1 MKAKLFLIFVLSLLS
16 LPSFSQLKDGK
27 YKVIGYRTLID
38 GKTIDENP
46 FTCEAILRI
55 TDSCKIAVFRIDG
68 YIVSTFLLE
77 PVLIKDGNYIYRG
90 TDYMTNAPTT
100 LVFIPEKE
108 HGLKDSG
115 LLMYMKSSSQTD
127 CFAIKKEE

>member
-1 MKAKLFLIFVLSLLS
+1 MKAKLFLIFFLSLLS

-90 TDYMTNAPTT
+90 TDYMTNTPTT

-127 CFAIKKEE
+127 CFAITKEE

>member
-1 MKAKLFLIFVLSLLS
+1 MKAKLYIILL
-16 LPSFSQLKDGK
+16 LTCLCFPSFAQLSDGK
-27 YKVIGYRTLID
+27 YKIVGYRTLID

-68 YIVSTFLLE
+68 YIVSTLLLE

-90 TDYMTNAPTT
+90 TDYMTNTPTT
-100 LVFIPEKE
+100 LIYIPEKE
-108 HGLKDSG
+108 HVLKNSG
-115 LLMYMKSSSQTD
+115 LLMYIKSSSQTD
-127 CFAIKKEE
+127 CFAITKED